1 MYSLVGTDGTRYF
14 TFELKPGSYLV
25 GRKVDCDFP
34 VPNQTVSR
42 QHARID
48 VDSSG
53 EQIHLTDLGSRN
65 GTMVNSRRVVD
76 RVQLQPGDQIELGST
91 QFRLTAE
98 GDTSS
103 GLGRP
108 ITTKLADQEP
118 EKSVFLSLNEAQK
131 PLPSHVSQR
140 PELFPTL
147 SEMARL
153 LVHTEPRS
161 TMLERSLELVAR
173 MIPADRLAVLTTP
186 EDESD
191 VITAASLSPGN
202 KDLGSFTLSRT
213 IVQKIMEEKTSI
225 LIGDPSQDDRFA
237 QQESIIMSDMKSAM
251 AVPLFDSG
259 EVLGILYADTT
270 NPLHQYNDEYL
281 RLLAVFGNI
290 IAARLL
296 NYQLIEQREERRV
309 IDAELRRAEGIQ
321 QKLLTVEQPGM
332 PGYSLAASLDSSRS
346 VGGDLYDMQ
355 FLPDGRL
362 LVLLADVSG
371 KGLGAALL
379 MSQILG
385 SFRVLCKQQPFSLL
399 EVVEKVS
406 NQLFHFSDPEDF
418 ATLFAAVVNPADG
431 TMVYINAGHNPPLLV
446 RENGTI
452 DKLEPSGT
460 MIGAFD
466 INTWSE
472 SSTTLD
478 RGDLLFVFTDGVT
491 EAQGPQGLFGDER
504 TEKIAVE
511 LRDSPPDEIVQE
523 IRKRLDTFAEDVPQ
537 SDDITMLMVKRDA

>member
-296 NYQLIEQREERRV
+296 NYQLIATSM
-309 IDAELRRAEGIQ
+309 ICNSCPTAGFSFSW
-321 QKLLTVEQPGM
+321 PM
-332 PGYSLAASLDSSRS
+332 SAARDWGPLSSCHRSSDRFVSCASSSRS
-346 VGGDLYDMQ
+346 
-355 FLPDGRL
+355 
-362 LVLLADVSG
+362 
-371 KGLGAALL
+371 
-379 MSQILG
+379 
-385 SFRVLCKQQPFSLL
+385 
-399 EVVEKVS
+399 
-406 NQLFHFSDPEDF
+406 
-418 ATLFAAVVNPADG
+418 
-431 TMVYINAGHNPPLLV
+431 
-446 RENGTI
+446 
-452 DKLEPSGT
+452 
-460 MIGAFD
+460 AFWKSWRKYPTSCF
-466 INTWSE
+466 IS
-472 SSTTLD
+472 
-478 RGDLLFVFTDGVT
+478 
-491 EAQGPQGLFGDER
+491 A
-504 TEKIAVE
+504 
-511 LRDSPPDEIVQE
+511 
-523 IRKRLDTFAEDVPQ
+523 IRKTSLHSSRP
-537 SDDITMLMVKRDA
+537 